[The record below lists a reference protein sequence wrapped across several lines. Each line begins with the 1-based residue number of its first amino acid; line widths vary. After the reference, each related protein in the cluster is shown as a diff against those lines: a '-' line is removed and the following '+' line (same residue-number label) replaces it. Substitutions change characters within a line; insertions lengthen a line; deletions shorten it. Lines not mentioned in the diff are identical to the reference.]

1 MLILVSYICGKYL
14 LIKCS
19 LYKGLYLV
27 KIRHY
32 IILGIVI
39 AVAVGTQFTIGQLK
53 EASAGKKKPKVYSE
67 YTIQT
72 KVLTVQNTSYPAKIS
87 FTGRVK
93 SIDRI
98 DLFAEVSG
106 ILKSSRRAFKVG
118 NHFKKGEVL
127 VRLDDTEMSLQLIS
141 NKLKFVNTITK
152 LIPDLRVDY
161 PDEAQAWEDYLVS
174 INTKNRLPVLPKI
187 TNKKLLYFISGR
199 NVNDAFYEIRSQES
213 KLGKFTIYAP
223 FNGIVKSSS
232 INTGTLVR
240 VGQPLGEFIS
250 TDAYE
255 LEAPISFKQLKFI
268 ELGHKVKLYSNDFE
282 KEWVG
287 EIYRISD
294 VINESTQ
301 TINIYIKILENDV
314 KEGMYLR
321 GEVDGK
327 MITNSFAVPRLLLL
341 QDNQL
346 YIVEE
351 GLLNKVDVNVLK
363 INDDLVIVKGLKDGV
378 DIVAK
383 PLTRVLVG
391 AKVEIVK

>member
-1 MLILVSYICGKYL
+1 MEAAISY
-14 LIKCS
+14 
-19 LYKGLYLV
+19 
-27 KIRHY
+27 
-32 IILGIVI
+32 
-39 AVAVGTQFTIGQLK
+39 
-53 EASAGKKKPKVYSE
+53 
-67 YTIQT
+67 
-72 KVLTVQNTSYPAKIS
+72 
-87 FTGRVK
+87 
-93 SIDRI
+93 
-98 DLFAEVSG
+98 
-106 ILKSSRRAFKVG
+106 
-118 NHFKKGEVL
+118 
-127 VRLDDTEMSLQLIS
+127 
-141 NKLKFVNTITK
+141 
-152 LIPDLRVDY
+152 
-161 PDEAQAWEDYLVS
+161 
-174 INTKNRLPVLPKI
+174 
-187 TNKKLLYFISGR
+187 
-199 NVNDAFYEIRSQES
+199 
-213 KLGKFTIYAP
+213 
-223 FNGIVKSSS
+223 
-232 INTGTLVR
+232 
-240 VGQPLGEFIS
+240 
-250 TDAYE
+250 
-255 LEAPISFKQLKFI
+255 KQLKFI